1 MENALISKNTKH
13 NILKLNKLIKILLTG
28 IRTNDKINLLIM
40 LVKKMTKRREKPM
53 KMRQERR
60 NNTSSANNN
69 DYRISDTSSGNNKCS
84 I

>member
-1 MENALISKNTKH
+1 MKNALISKNVKQ

-28 IRTNDKINLLIM
+28 IRTNDKINLLTM
-40 LVKKMTKRREKPM
+40 LVKKITKRREKPM

-60 NNTSSANNN
+60 NNASSVNNNNNSISNTSS
-69 DYRISDTSSGNNKCS
+69 SNNKCS